1 MNKPNQEKFNIKTE
15 VFEGPLD
22 LLLSLIESEKL
33 DITNISLA
41 KVSDNFTN
49 HVGILKDA
57 DAETLSEF
65 LDIASKLI
73 LIKSKV
79 LLPQLVLSPEEEED
93 INELE
98 RRLKEYQI
106 FKKVSKE
113 IETYA
118 NSDHRG
124 FPRTTKS
131 TPDIT
136 LFDPP
141 KSVDQTK
148 LFEILKDVLSRIP
161 REESEEKKEDAII
174 EPAVSMDEKIAE
186 ISKHFA
192 NHKNFSFTQFL
203 KKAKTKTE
211 IIVSFLAILELLRLK
226 KIDFSQDE
234 NFSDIIINKQ
244 EEVLTIHHEG

>member
-1 MNKPNQEKFNIKTE
+1 MEDTNQEKFNIKTE

-22 LLLSLIESEKL
+22 LLLNLIESEKL

-41 KVSDNFTN
+41 QVSDNFIN
-49 HVGILKDA
+49 FVGVLKDA
-57 DAETLSEF
+57 DAETLSDF

-79 LLPQLVLSPEEEED
+79 LLPQLILTPEEEED

-106 FKKVSKE
+106 FKKMSKE

-118 NSDHRG
+118 NSEHRG
-124 FPRTTKS
+124 FSRTTKS

-141 KSVDQTK
+141 SVDQDK
-148 LFEILKDVLSRIP
+148 LFEILKDVLSRVP
-161 REESEEKKEDAII
+161 KDDVKDKKEDAVI
-174 EPAVSMDEKIAE
+174 EPAVSMEEKIEE
-186 ISKHFA
+186 ISKHFIT
-192 NHKNFSFTQFL
+192 HKTFLFSGFL
-203 KKAKTKTE
+203 KSAKTKTE
-211 IIVSFLAILELLRLK
+211 AIVSFLAILELLRLK
-226 KIDFSQDE
+226 KIDFKQDE
-234 NFSDIIINKQ
+234 NFSDIIITKQ
-244 EEVLTIHHEG
+244 EEVLTINHER